1 MKYKISF
8 DFKIIDVFLLMGIS
22 LIWIIVTTL
31 IFSFIAGAIGNYFI
45 ASLLVPLII
54 LTSSIAIIIH
64 IVKYICEGITIY
76 PVIKDGQELNKEI
89 QINKPL

>member
-8 DFKIIDVFLLMGIS
+8 DFKIFDVFLLMFVS
-22 LIWIIVTTL
+22 LIWIVVASF

-76 PVIKDGQELNKEI
+76 PVINDGQELNKEI

>member
-8 DFKIIDVFLLMGIS
+8 DFKIFDVFLLMIVS
-22 LIWIIVTTL
+22 LFWIVGTTI
-31 IFSFIAGAIGNYFI
+31 IFSFIVGTIGNEFI
-45 ASLLVPLII
+45 AYSLLVPLII

-76 PVIKDGQELNKEI
+76 PVIKEEKKEM

>member
-8 DFKIIDVFLLMGIS
+8 DFKIIDVFLF
-22 LIWIIVTTL
+22 WIIVTTL
-31 IFSFIAGAIGNYFI
+31 VFSFIAGAIGNYFI

-76 PVIKDGQELNKEI
+76 PVTKDGQELNKEI